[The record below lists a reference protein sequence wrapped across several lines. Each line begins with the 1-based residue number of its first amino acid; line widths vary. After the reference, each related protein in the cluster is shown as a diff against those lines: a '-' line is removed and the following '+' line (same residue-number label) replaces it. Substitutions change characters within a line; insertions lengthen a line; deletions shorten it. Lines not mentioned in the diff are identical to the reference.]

1 MSVLATQSNIN
12 QVQVVDNKLMPLA
25 PSYVGPAVHAQTEQS
40 LSDVLSILNRR
51 KWTILLALFST
62 LALVAWYTF
71 SINPSYR
78 ANATIQIEREGAEIV
93 NFGRTQK
100 SADSVDSLNDP
111 FFRTRYEM
119 LRGRVVA
126 QKVID
131 DLSLESSLSPKQ
143 SKSFLSSTYSSV
155 LGFFGL
161 KEEEQNAY
169 FNLIQKII
177 TKGNYVL
184 IAVFAL
190 DGAEKC
196 CGLDLKRYNV
206 DMLQNQLGNDF
217 QLIDS
222 FNHLFINP
230 FGSERPYIYT
240 LFQRQ

>member
-1 MSVLATQSNIN
+1 MEDSQDLKTHWDKAYHKEDNELGWFEELPMQTMNLIAKTNLAKDATILNVGAGTTTLIDSLLNEGYTNIIAN
-12 QVQVVDNKLMPLA
+12 D
-25 PSYVGPAVHAQTEQS
+25 
-40 LSDVLSILNRR
+40 LSDFALQKLKERIKKSHNYNLNC
-51 KWTILLALFST
+51 IA
-62 LALVAWYTF
+62 
-71 SINPSYR
+71 
-78 ANATIQIEREGAEIV
+78 
-93 NFGRTQK
+93 
-100 SADSVDSLNDP
+100 
-111 FFRTRYEM
+111 
-119 LRGRVVA
+119 
-126 QKVID
+126 D
-131 DLSLESSLSPKQ
+131 DLTNPTELQHLKNVD
-143 SKSFLSSTYSSV
+143 LWIDRAV
-155 LGFFGL
+155 LHFFL

-169 FNLIQKII
+169 FNLIQKVI